1 MKISPDVPVIGPLLC
16 RRSARAIAGAV
27 KNGNIPAVRDLVGIT
42 STSIDDKARTIAL
55 DALNSLSSQ
64 EAIDVFC
71 GEVLDREDPALEELA
86 VAHRYTPSV
95 PGSKA
100 LFLYVTGQAE
110 ALCRFDPGTDH
121 PLLSRGYT
129 AAPERIKAR
138 ALRSASDSRR
148 GRILAHA
155 LTGAGSGSNPG
166 TWSYSEW
173 EVVLSGLTG
182 EGAWDDLWQLVVS
195 APPSLA
201 ITVLND
207 MKGSGWRPDGDARK
221 VFDELVRDLPDVWAS
236 PAPERPLVTIRDQ
249 DSRVVRLSF
258 SRDGT
263 LLATGNCNGE
273 IAVWQVSS
281 ARLLTSSATGTGSI
295 SFLAFTPDNTYLIT
309 GGDQGTLHCSDIPS
323 GDTIWS
329 YADEN
334 HRISSIIVSGNGD
347 EIIAGDHAGT
357 IIRIGCRTGKTI
369 QAMQVHPSPVTAL
382 SPAPDGEA
390 IVAGHADGTVSCRD
404 YATGRV
410 RWEVPGTGEAVLT
423 LAIPVHEGHLFVEHE
438 RSLPVLRNMQTGEVV
453 RTYTGHSGHAACHA
467 ISADHR
473 IVATGSDDHVL
484 RFRNVLEKNPCT
496 EISLY
501 NRLATCCVITPDST
515 LAVAGCH
522 EGTTYFFSIHN
533 GETVKE
539 FRGYKQPVTACAISP
554 DGALLA
560 TAGGEGAV
568 TLRSIP
574 SGELL
579 RTLRR
584 PAGAVTAIAISP
596 GAGNA
601 GIVAGTADGM
611 VRIYSRD
618 DGTLIRSIDMYT
630 PSVRALVMSSDGTYL
645 ACAGSDSSVRIWD
658 LAKGSLLATCEGLK
672 TSVRCLAFMPDA
684 TTCIS
689 GGWDGI
695 ARSWD
700 VPGGTLSGTRNGHS
714 SIITC
719 CCVDP
724 KGQVLVTTS
733 NDTTVRIWQPDGEK
747 DPVII
752 RDARKEVSSCT
763 ISEDGTLLATAGL
776 DPVIRLYNLPE
787 GTPAGTI
794 PQVPGKP
801 TGLAFTG
808 DGLAIAA
815 GYDTGTLVYYSVH
828 ERSLIRTVPAHA
840 GAITGI
846 AIVQDEDLIVTSGID
861 GMIRIFRLP
870 FMRPLSQTTL
880 ADLTLAREYE
890 QEASTETIA
899 AQWRFLHNILSIR
912 FQNEI
917 GLCPAFR
924 DAGIYDIQI
933 VG

>member
-1 MKISPDVPVIGPLLC
+1 MKISPHVPVIGPLLY
-16 RRSARAIAGAV
+16 RHSVRIIARSVMAGDLQ
-27 KNGNIPAVRDLVGIT
+27 AVRDLAGIA
-42 STSIDDKARTIAL
+42 STGIDETARTIAL
-55 DALNSLSSQ
+55 DALGSLSLQ
-64 EAIDVFC
+64 EAIDAFC
-71 GEVLDREDPALEELA
+71 GELLAREDPLLEELA
-86 VAHRYTPSV
+86 IARGYTPSE

-100 LFLYVTGQAE
+100 LFLFVTGQVE
-110 ALCRFDPGTDH
+110 ALCRFDPGTGH
-121 PLLSRGYT
+121 PLLARGYAT
-129 AAPERIKAR
+129 APERIKAR
-138 ALRSASDSRR
+138 TLRSASDSRR

-155 LTGAGSGSNPG
+155 LTGAGSGGNPG
-166 TWSYSEW
+166 TWSYAEW
-173 EVVLSGLTG
+173 EAVFSGLTA
-182 EGAWDDLWQLVVS
+182 EGAWDDLWHLVVS
-195 APPSLA
+195 APPTLA
-201 ITVLND
+201 VTVLNG
-207 MKGSGWRPDGDARK
+207 MKGSDWRPDGDARE
-221 VFDELVRDLPDVWAS
+221 VFDELIRNLPDTWAN
-236 PAPERPLVTIRDQ
+236 PAPERPLFTIANQ

-281 ARLLTSSATGTGSI
+281 ARLLVSSATGTGSI
-295 SFLAFTPDNTYLIT
+295 SFLAFTPDNTSLIT
-309 GGDQGTLHCSDIPS
+309 GGDHGTLHCSLISS
-323 GDTIWS
+323 GDTLWS
-329 YADEN
+329 YADEE
-334 HRISSIIVSGNGD
+334 HRISSLIVSGNGD
-347 EIIAGDHAGT
+347 EIITGDHAGT

-410 RWEVPGTGEAVLT
+410 RWEVPGTGEAILA
-423 LAIPVHEGHLFVEHE
+423 LAIPDHEGHLFVEHE

-453 RTYTGHSGHAACHA
+453 RTYAGHSGHAACHA

-473 IVATGSDDHVL
+473 IVATGSADHVL

-496 EISLY
+496 EIPLY

-515 LAVAGCH
+515 LAVAGCN
-522 EGTTYFFSIHN
+522 EGTTYFFDIPE
-533 GETVKE
+533 GRTVKE

-554 DGALLA
+554 EGTLLA
-560 TAGGEGAV
+560 TAGGEGVV

-584 PAGAVTAIAISP
+584 PAGAVTAVAISP
-596 GAGNA
+596 GSGSA
-601 GIVAGTADGM
+601 GIVAGTADGI
-611 VRIYSRD
+611 VRMYSREN
-618 DGTLIRSIDMYT
+618 GTLIRSIDMYT
-630 PSVRALVMSSDGTYL
+630 PSVRALTISSDGTYL
-645 ACAGSDSSVRIWD
+645 ACAGSDASLRIWD
-658 LAKGSLLATCEGLK
+658 LAKGSLLATCEGSG
-672 TSVRCLAFMPDA
+672 TSVRCLAFLPG
-684 TTCIS
+684 TSICIA

-700 VPGGTLSGTRNGHS
+700 VPGGTLSGTRDGHS

-724 KGQVLVTTS
+724 KGQILVTTS
-733 NDTTVRIWQPDGEK
+733 NDTTIRIWQTDGEK
-747 DPVII
+747 DPVVI
-752 RDARKEVSSCT
+752 RDARKEVSSCA
-763 ISEDGTLLATAGL
+763 ISKDGTLLATAGL

-794 PQVPGKP
+794 LQVPGKP
-801 TGLAFTG
+801 TVLTFTG
-808 DGLAIAA
+808 DDLAIAA

-840 GAITGI
+840 GAITGM
-846 AIVQDEDLIVTSGID
+846 AIVPGEDRIVTGGID

-870 FMRPLSQTTL
+870 FMWPLSQATL
-880 ADLTLAREYE
+880 ADLTLTREYE
-890 QEASTETIA
+890 QEASTGTLA
-899 AQWRFLHNILSIR
+899 AQWRFLHTLLSIR